1 MKVVIYGSVLYQS
14 ALTAYPGAWNEF
26 SINPFVNPLHFGT
39 AFWMITFWMLDIPK
53 KGVFSCA
60 VDAWHQCIANLDH
73 PIILVLHN
81 ISFCIKKFQCKQ

>member
-39 AFWMITFWMLDIPK
+39 AFWMITIQRIF
-53 KGVFSCA
+53 
-60 VDAWHQCIANLDH
+60 
-73 PIILVLHN
+73 
-81 ISFCIKKFQCKQ
+81 FQLFGFELINVQLAFFH